1 MILSSTTSRTNDGPS
16 TGLILENDKA
26 TTYYGVHQELPFLR
40 RDASFGVYK
49 KVGIFQSHWYSEYAV
64 VIVIPILENKALSAR
79 SFSDLSQTVVFGRG
93 RSWSKVTGGLRDC
106 LE

>member
-49 KVGIFQSHWYSEYAV
+49 VPVGIFQSHWYAV